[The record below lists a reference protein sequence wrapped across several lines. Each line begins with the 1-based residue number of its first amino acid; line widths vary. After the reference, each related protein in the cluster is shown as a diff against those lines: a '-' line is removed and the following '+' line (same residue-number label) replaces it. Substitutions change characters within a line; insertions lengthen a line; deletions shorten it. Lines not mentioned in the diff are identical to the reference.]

1 LALYSRCKSHPKS
14 RPWLRLMFTCV
25 CLYRKLAEAHQTP
38 NELQPQGTCKLQGQ
52 RIEALGLP
60 ALVLPVNA
68 RQWVLVDN
76 KLTVSALVSCSH
88 RTRAS
93 EIFGL
98 HSRVL
103 LPLEILEQLG
113 LCSAQVLLKVRLSLY
128 SASDIPT
135 HPSSS
140 ASLFRLV
147 FGFTSAGRFL

>member
-1 LALYSRCKSHPKS
+1 LALYSQCKSHPKS

-38 NELQPQGTCKLQGQ
+38 NELQPQGTCKAHQT
-52 RIEALGLP
+52 

-68 RQWVLVDN
+68 RRWVLVDN